1 MRRAI
6 LKHRIAAVGAGR
18 LNPMD
23 YVHDLVEQ
31 TKFRN
36 VITGTGY
43 RGGYIYIYNFS
54 AHREHPELSIC

>member
-23 YVHDLVEQ
+23 YVHDLVKQ

-43 RGGYIYIYNFS
+43 ICGKT
-54 AHREHPELSIC
+54 REWLGLDGNDAM